1 MAKMINELSPIQSLY
16 DDDQFMVWD
25 TQNSITKRVD
35 FQTLQQA
42 ILGDIDSEFL
52 DNLESLSQ
60 LADQIEQILSTIPEN
75 SQSNPEDSTSNEQS
89 GSENGEG
96 E

>member
-25 TQNSITKRVD
+25 TQNSTTKRVD

-42 ILGDIDSEFL
+42 ILGDIDSDFL
-52 DNLESLSQ
+52 DNLESLSS
-60 LADQIEQILSTIPEN
+60 LASEIEQILNTIPED
-75 SQSNPEDSTSNEQS
+75 SQSNSENSTSNEQS